1 MECELNGF
9 YNVLHDMVRFTPDI
23 IPTMARYRNF
33 GNVRTMGVELDCKAD
48 VLPWA
53 YLYANGTWQDLRDTR
68 RMLPDTQVDNPTYY
82 KRIPNVPYLMGN
94 FGAELHKENLF
105 GGKGQNT
112 RLLFDASYV
121 HQYFYDF
128 EMSIYQDRKIP
139 TSFTMDAGL
148 EHSFGNGRWTLTFKL
163 KNITDRWVVSELN
176 RPLPGRTLAFKV
188 RYVLK

>member
-1 MECELNGF
+1 
-9 YNVLHDMVRFTPDI
+9 
-23 IPTMARYRNF
+23 
-33 GNVRTMGVELDCKAD
+33 
-48 VLPWA
+48 
-53 YLYANGTWQDLRDTR
+53 
-68 RMLPDTQVDNPTYY
+68 
-82 KRIPNVPYLMGN
+82 MGN

-148 EHSFGNGRWTLTFKL
+148 EHSLGNGKWTLTLKL
-163 KNITDRWVVSELN
+163 KNITNRWVVSELN
-176 RPLPGRTLAFKV
+176 RTLPGRTLAFKV

>member
-1 MECELNGF
+1 
-9 YNVLHDMVRFTPDI
+9 
-23 IPTMARYRNF
+23 
-33 GNVRTMGVELDCKAD
+33 
-48 VLPWA
+48 
-53 YLYANGTWQDLRDTR
+53 
-68 RMLPDTQVDNPTYY
+68 MLPDTQVDNPTYN

-94 FGAELHKENLF
+94 FGVELHKENLF